1 MPLELVCGP
10 ANCGKIALLCAR
22 FLEAVDAGADPLLVV
37 PNRADVEALER
48 ELLRDRGVLL
58 GGSVVTFDDLFEEVL
73 GRCRELRPVASEVQR
88 RLLMAR
94 VVHEAPLSALA
105 PSARFPG
112 FVDAI
117 LGLAGELAA
126 ARPPAPP
133 AGDSRLAEILDL
145 VARHRAALDE
155 LGLADRPGVRAR
167 AAELLESRLDAWS
180 GRPVLAHGFEDMT
193 VAQVR
198 ALRALAARSPVTV
211 SLPYEPGRPAY
222 AAVRPLQ
229 EELSQGATI
238 RELPPADH
246 FDHPALSHLERTLF
260 ADAPA
265 PPAPDPIGAV
275 SLLEACGRRGVADM
289 VAAEAAELIRGGTPA
304 EGIGVIV
311 PSTSAHRA
319 SLEAA
324 FAAVGVPV
332 SIDARVSLTQ
342 TAFGVALLGAL
353 RYAWAGGERQDL
365 FAYLRSPFSGIARRR
380 VDYAEGRMRGR
391 GVTGHDETRAAVVE
405 FAGSEGYPALDRLSA
420 CEDALDGLAEIA
432 RAMTRAS
439 RSLEARFV
447 PASSRV
453 DVSAA
458 RSVLE
463 AVQDLRALGPV
474 DRDAAVEAVAR
485 LSVRAGAA
493 SEPGRVAVLDLRRA
507 RTRRFQAA
515 FVLGLEEGSL
525 PGASAERQVLDADA
539 AEALGVNR
547 PDAVEVER
555 HLFTIACTRPWARLA
570 LARQAAT
577 DEGKPLEPS
586 PFWAEVVRV
595 LGDHAPRL
603 VRRRGL
609 ADVSHPLDEA
619 PSDRERLRALARS
632 LRDDAEWATAVAA
645 ATGWERQLVRAASAT
660 RRDSDVQDAEL
671 RAGLAAT
678 DRFSVTEL
686 EKYVDCSSMW
696 FVERV
701 LDPRQIDF
709 ELDARTR
716 GSIAHATLARFYAQL
731 PAEVGV
737 ERLGHD
743 DLPAAYALMRRCLG
757 DALAGQKVPD
767 SVAGKEL
774 ARALERDLDA
784 FLREE
789 ADLALPL
796 VPRRYEV
803 RFGSPM
809 SAPGLKEGLAIGDF
823 HVSGQIDRI
832 DVDPAMSPRGLVW
845 DYKSGAGAHS
855 AVEMD
860 REGRLQIPLYI
871 LALRDLLGMEP
882 VGGMYRALAGKRA
895 ARGLVL
901 AGEVDSAGL
910 AAADV
915 VDADA
920 FWAQIARAQERAEA
934 AVAGMRAG
942 RVRHDPR
949 WGECPSWC
957 TQHAICRVARP

>member
-1 MPLELVCGP
+1 
-10 ANCGKIALLCAR
+10 
-22 FLEAVDAGADPLLVV
+22 
-37 PNRADVEALER
+37 
-48 ELLRDRGVLL
+48 
-58 GGSVVTFDDLFEEVL
+58 
-73 GRCRELRPVASEVQR
+73 
-88 RLLMAR
+88 
-94 VVHEAPLSALA
+94 
-105 PSARFPG
+105 
-112 FVDAI
+112 
-117 LGLAGELAA
+117 
-126 ARPPAPP
+126 
-133 AGDSRLAEILDL
+133 
-145 VARHRAALDE
+145 
-155 LGLADRPGVRAR
+155 
-167 AAELLESRLDAWS
+167 
-180 GRPVLAHGFEDMT
+180 
-193 VAQVR
+193 
-198 ALRALAARSPVTV
+198 
-211 SLPYEPGRPAY
+211 
-222 AAVRPLQ
+222 
-229 EELSQGATI
+229 
-238 RELPPADH
+238 
-246 FDHPALSHLERTLF
+246 
-260 ADAPA
+260 
-265 PPAPDPIGAV
+265 
-275 SLLEACGRRGVADM
+275 
-289 VAAEAAELIRGGTPA
+289 
-304 EGIGVIV
+304 
-311 PSTSAHRA
+311 
-319 SLEAA
+319 
-324 FAAVGVPV
+324 
-332 SIDARVSLTQ
+332 
-342 TAFGVALLGAL
+342 
-353 RYAWAGGERQDL
+353 
-365 FAYLRSPFSGIARRR
+365 
-380 VDYAEGRMRGR
+380 
-391 GVTGHDETRAAVVE
+391 
-405 FAGSEGYPALDRLSA
+405 
-420 CEDALDGLAEIA
+420 
-432 RAMTRAS
+432 
-439 RSLEARFV
+439 
-447 PASSRV
+447 
-453 DVSAA
+453 
-458 RSVLE
+458 
-463 AVQDLRALGPV
+463 
-474 DRDAAVEAVAR
+474 
-485 LSVRAGAA
+485 
-493 SEPGRVAVLDLRRA
+493 
-507 RTRRFQAA
+507 
-515 FVLGLEEGSL
+515 
-525 PGASAERQVLDADA
+525 
-539 AEALGVNR
+539 
-547 PDAVEVER
+547 
-555 HLFTIACTRPWARLA
+555 
-570 LARQAAT
+570 
-577 DEGKPLEPS
+577 
-586 PFWAEVVRV
+586 
-595 LGDHAPRL
+595 
-603 VRRRGL
+603 
-609 ADVSHPLDEA
+609 
-619 PSDRERLRALARS
+619 
-632 LRDDAEWATAVAA
+632 
-645 ATGWERQLVRAASAT
+645 
-660 RRDSDVQDAEL
+660 VQDAEL
-671 RAGLAAT
+671 RAGLAET

-737 ERLGHD
+737 ERLSRD